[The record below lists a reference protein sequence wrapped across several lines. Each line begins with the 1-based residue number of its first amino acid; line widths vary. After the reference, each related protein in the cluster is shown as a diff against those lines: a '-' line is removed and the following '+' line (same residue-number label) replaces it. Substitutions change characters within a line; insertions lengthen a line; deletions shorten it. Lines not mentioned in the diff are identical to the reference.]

1 MSFDQQLSHLAA
13 MDAALTTLTAGVHAL
28 DCGPAAVQALVTLAI
43 AIAEARLVL
52 TEQLMTWLGNH
63 YDAPE
68 ARAVLTAARATL
80 ASARFGVDAIKA
92 AELRAAERLN

>member
-1 MSFDQQLSHLAA
+1 MSPDEELSHFAT

-28 DCGPAAVQALVTLAI
+28 DCGPTAVQALVTLSI

-68 ARAVLTAARATL
+68 ARAVLTAARAVL
-80 ASARFGVDAIKA
+80 AGASFGVDAVKA
-92 AELRAAERLN
+92 AELRSAGRLN